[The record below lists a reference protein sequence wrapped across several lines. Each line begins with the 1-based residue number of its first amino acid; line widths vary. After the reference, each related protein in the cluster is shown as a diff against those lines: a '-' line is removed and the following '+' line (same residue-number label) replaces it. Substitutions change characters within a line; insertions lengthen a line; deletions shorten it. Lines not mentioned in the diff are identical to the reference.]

1 MRPLCAHGC
10 TDQHDDDNY
19 NCESDDTRGI
29 PGNRDRGRNGCRRE
43 FRVIICLEAG
53 CSCRLGGSRAG
64 SIKGM
69 QNSCQESYSNQ
80 SNAYD
85 DKRAWDGSR
94 FHVLSKYNRNPPS
107 RAP

>member
-1 MRPLCAHGC
+1 
-10 TDQHDDDNY
+10 
-19 NCESDDTRGI
+19 
-29 PGNRDRGRNGCRRE
+29 
-43 FRVIICLEAG
+43 
-53 CSCRLGGSRAG
+53 
-64 SIKGM
+64 M